1 MSTSTTSNVPTSI
14 TALAQWISKRKAWG
28 AVPFALI
35 LLGFI
40 LLAILAPLLAPLDP
54 LNQSLLARLKPPGF
68 SANGVTRWLGSDEL
82 GRDLLSRVIY
92 GTRISLLVALLSVC
106 VSGSLGTLIGL
117 IAGYR
122 RGWIEIV
129 IMRAVD
135 IMMSIPAILL
145 AILMVAV
152 LGPSITNLVIVLGL
166 TRWPRYTR
174 IAYAQTLV
182 VANMPYVT
190 AARLAG
196 ARMPRILFR
205 HLLPNIMAPLIVVA
219 TLEFG
224 LMILYEAG
232 LSFLGLGIQP
242 PTPSWGAIMNAGRD
256 YIASAWWITVFP
268 GACLFLVVLS
278 VNLLGDYLRDYFDR
292 RSMTS

>member
-1 MSTSTTSNVPTSI
+1 MSTSTPTNAPTSI
-14 TALAQWISKRKAWG
+14 NALAQWISKRKAWG

-35 LLGFI
+35 LFAFI
-40 LLAILAPLLAPLDP
+40 LLAILAPLVAPLDP
-54 LNQSLLARLKPPGF
+54 LTQSLLARLKPPGF

-122 RGWIEIV
+122 RGWIEIA

-182 VANMPYVT
+182 IANMPYVT